1 MNVKMKCGKCANVSS
16 FPAET
21 GRCRKGIRN
30 ANSRCKMGEEKPDR
44 RGRRKRGRR
53 RRQRARKGCEKD
65 TQNAK
70 IFMRNFLIRKIQAEK
85 L

>member
-1 MNVKMKCGKCANVSS
+1 
-16 FPAET
+16 
-21 GRCRKGIRN
+21 
-30 ANSRCKMGEEKPDR
+30 MGEEKPDR
-44 RGRRKRGRR
+44 RRRRKRGRRRMRRRTR

-85 L
+85 PRSCEILISLSAGAASLYID